1 MGRRSRCAAFAGFVG
16 IEAWQTAVSKAH
28 KTRLAKANILYRF
41 TVRLLHLAI
50 RHGSVKSL
58 ENPHRSFWVAIFAII
73 KEQQDTELLWFWD
86 SLTEVFF
93 HNCCHG
99 GQRRKGTRWKC
110 TKGVFTALQAE
121 AKMTTRISLMKSTY
135 GMAQWAFDAAAEAAY
150 PDLLTRRVQPCLRPF
165 WPPQIFLLSPGLSQE
180 SVPLLCNTASTRN
193 VFNLCQNSTFSLGS

>member
-1 MGRRSRCAAFAGFVG
+1 MGRRSRCAAFAGF
-16 IEAWQTAVSKAH
+16 EAWQTAVSKAH
-28 KTRLAKANILYRF
+28 RTRLAKANILYRF

-50 RHGSVKSL
+50 RHGSVMSL
-58 ENPHRSFWVAIFAII
+58 ENPHRSWFWVAIFAII
-73 KEQQDTELLWFWD
+73 KKQQDTELLWFWD

-135 GMAQWAFDAAAEAAY
+135 GMAN
-150 PDLLTRRVQPCLRPF
+150 
-165 WPPQIFLLSPGLSQE
+165 GLSTRLPKQPTQTC
-180 SVPLLCNTASTRN
+180 SQGGCNHA
-193 VFNLCQNSTFSLGS
+193 